1 MPTKSNRSTPG
12 TGGVLIMAKDL
23 GNGTNGL
30 GGQIAIVTGGGRGLG
45 RAFAQA
51 LAKAGAIVAITD
63 RTEAELKET
72 LSLIEETGGR
82 ATAFTAD
89 VTDRSAMAQVVGEV
103 EKTLGPIDILVNNA
117 AVLTPLGYDWEVDLN
132 EWWRSM
138 EINVR
143 GPYLCMQLVLP
154 GMMARR
160 SGRIVNVTSGA
171 AYEIHPYG
179 TVYCTSKAALTQL
192 TNHLAAGVKEYGIS
206 VFALAPGGSTAMIE
220 ILATSA
226 NVPKEINA
234 RFQEALVDGGR
245 TQESVQMLMFLL
257 SGQADSLTGR
267 HISHTDSID
276 ELLRRTHEIVQHDL
290 YTLRRH
296 T

>member
-1 MPTKSNRSTPG
+1 MTVNPDNE
-12 TGGVLIMAKDL
+12 TGRLV
-23 GNGTNGL
+23 
-30 GGQIAIVTGGGRGLG
+30 GQIAIVTGGSRGLK

-51 LAKAGAIVAITD
+51 LAKAGASVAITA

-72 LSLIEETGGR
+72 VELIEEAGGK
-82 ATAFTAD
+82 AAAFTAD
-89 VTDRSAMAQVVGEV
+89 VMDRSAMARVIDEV
-103 EKTLGPIDILVNNA
+103 ERKFGPVDILVNIA
-117 AVLTPLGYDWEVDLN
+117 AVITPLGYDWEVDLDD
-132 EWWRSM
+132 WWRSM

-143 GPYLCMQLVLP
+143 GPYLCTQLVLP

-160 SGRIVNVTSGA
+160 RGRIVNVTSGA

-179 TVYCTSKAALTQL
+179 TAYCVSKAALTQM
-192 TNHLAAGVKEYGIS
+192 TNHLAGGVKESGIS
-206 VFALAPGGSTAMIE
+206 VFALAPGGSTAMIK

-226 NVPKEINA
+226 NVPEQVNA
-234 RFQEALVDGGR
+234 YFQAALVDGGK

-276 ELLRRTHEIVQHDL
+276 ELLRRTNEIVAHDL
-290 YTLRRH
+290 YTLRRR